1 MDRLQDE
8 LPSQQ
13 FNTWIRPL
21 HASQNGRQLT
31 LFAPNRFIKDF
42 VSDKFSRRISELLRE
57 VDSQQII
64 DLVLEIGS
72 SGSDSGQTQGASEV
86 VRDAAPVP
94 VAAEPGPEPAFSTAA
109 SSRAG
114 GGLNGPRVLSNS
126 RAEPGTV
133 DTLQHQHHLVE
144 HYTFDNFVEGKSNQ
158 LALAA
163 ARQVAEN
170 PGESYNPLFL
180 YGGVGLG
187 KTHLMHA
194 VGNALKQYKPHA
206 RVVYL
211 HSERFVADMVNALQL
226 NAISDFK
233 PYYRYVD

>member
-1 MDRLQDE
+1 LPEVVWQRCVDRLQDE

-21 HASQNGRQLT
+21 QASKEGQLLT

-42 VSDKFSRRISELLRE
+42 VSDKFAHRISELVRE
-57 VDSQQII
+57 IEPDAPMDV
-64 DLVLEIGS
+64 VLEIGS
-72 SGSDSGQTQGASEV
+72 RATPMAVGIAGSDAQGRAAVLDSTIRPAVSGQAVSRPTRSAEAKLLRAVPSAPKSE
-86 VRDAAPVP
+86 
-94 VAAEPGPEPAFSTAA
+94 
-109 SSRAG
+109 
-114 GGLNGPRVLSNS
+114 RVDEIEGS
-126 RAEPGTV
+126 
-133 DTLQHQHHLVE
+133 LQHQHNLVDN
-144 HYTFDNFVEGKSNQ
+144 YTFENFVEGKSNQ

-170 PGESYNPLFL
+170 PGDSYNPLFL

-194 VGNALKQYKPHA
+194 VGNALKDQNPRA

-211 HSERFVADMVNALQL
+211 
-226 NAISDFK
+226 
-233 PYYRYVD
+233 P